1 MRFYSRGQ
9 LALLSVL
16 SSLATGLLLL
26 GIGLPV
32 LLWRL
37 GGPAPGGAEPEGS
50 RQDAA
55 AQMGAAPGGAVPE
68 GASPMGPL
76 SEPPAGWAAPGGG
89 ASAPG
94 AGALPFGSLPP
105 GGLEAPAEDGAFGG
119 GLAAPGGRAWAA
131 PALGFGG
138 LEGLQAQR
146 LRPFSESERS
156 NIEIYER
163 LNAGVVNITT
173 QTMAINW
180 FLEPVPQAG
189 GSGSGSIIDPRGYV
203 LTNNHVIANAHRV
216 FITLACGSQF
226 DGTVVG
232 TDPENDLAVLRFEPP
247 HCMSLQVIPYGDSS
261 SLRVGQK
268 VLAIGNPFALE
279 RTLTVGIVSG
289 LGRPIRISRRHVVR
303 DMIQTDASINPG
315 NSGGPLLDSQ
325 GRMIGINTMI
335 YSPTGGSVG
344 IGFAVPVNTA
354 RRVVSELI
362 QYGRVRRGWID
373 ASMVQLFPALVRHA
387 DLPVSQGLL
396 VSRTHRN
403 GLAERAGLRQGSV
416 PVRHGRSV
424 IYVGGDIITSVN
436 GAEVRSLADLFA
448 ALESSR
454 PGDVARLVVI
464 RGGGSVAIDVPLASR
479 EEALD

>member
-1 MRFYSRGQ
+1 MKLYSRWQ
-9 LALLSVL
+9 LVLLSVV
-16 SSLATGLLLL
+16 SSLVTGLLIL

-32 LLWRL
+32 LLSNL
-37 GGPAPGGAEPEGS
+37 GGRDTIRETIVETAPT
-50 RQDAA
+50 
-55 AQMGAAPGGAVPE
+55 
-68 GASPMGPL
+68 
-76 SEPPAGWAAPGGG
+76 
-89 ASAPG
+89 
-94 AGALPFGSLPP
+94 PP
-105 GGLEAPAEDGAFGG
+105 GETFGEA
-119 GLAAPGGRAWAA
+119 LAAM
-131 PALGFGG
+131 PALGLDDGY
-138 LEGLQAQR
+138 LEGQPVQR
-146 LRPFSESERS
+146 LRPFFESERT

-216 FITLACGSQF
+216 FITLACGTRF

-232 TDPENDLAVLRFEPP
+232 TDPENDLAVLRFDPP
-247 HCMSLQVIPYGDSS
+247 HCTTLQVIPFGDSGG
-261 SLRVGQK
+261 LRVGQK

-279 RTLTVGIVSG
+279 RTLTVGVVSG
-289 LGRPIRISRRHVVR
+289 LGRPIRISRQHIVR

-335 YSPTGGSVG
+335 YSPTGRSVG

-354 RRVVSELI
+354 RRVVGELI
-362 QYGRVRRGWID
+362 QYGTVRRGWID

-387 DLPVSQGLL
+387 NLPVSEGLL

-403 GLAERAGLRQGSV
+403 GLAERAGLRQGGTA
-416 PVRHGRSV
+416 VRHGRNV

-436 GAEVRSLADLFA
+436 GTEIRSVSDLYG
-448 ALESSR
+448 ALEASR
-454 PGDVARLVVI
+454 PGDRVRVGII
-464 RGGGSVAIDVPLASR
+464 RDGNALTIEVPLANR
-479 EEALD
+479 EEARN